1 MESSATTETERR
13 LRSDTRTLPR
23 SPEEL
28 VALFKRLIELP
39 GIQKVEVTPQNI
51 TVQRLISDQEQVIP
65 EVGEG
70 EAAEV
75 DPIFLPTAISKNEA
89 LVELSFDP
97 ERHPYHA
104 LLGATDMIH
113 EKKLRP
119 SFIVAPEGEW
129 LGAYLGLPEGTVPES
144 CFGMRVIYT
153 RDDAFEDKLLVLGGL
168 SNLLT
173 DVSIGVAINLGV

>member
-1 MESSATTETERR
+1 MESSVTTETERR
-13 LRSDTRTLPR
+13 LRSDVRALPR

-28 VALFKRLIELP
+28 VGLFKRLIELP

-51 TVQRLISDQEQVIP
+51 TVQRLISDQEAVIP
-65 EVGEG
+65 EAGEG

-75 DPIFLPTAISKNEA
+75 DVSFLLTSITKTEM
-89 LVELSFDP
+89 LVELPFDP

-104 LLGATDMIH
+104 LLGATAHIH
-113 EKKLRP
+113 EKKFRP
-119 SFIVAPEGEW
+119 SFLVAPEGEW

-153 RDDAFEDKLLVLGGL
+153 RDDAFEDKLLVLGGPT
-168 SNLLT
+168 NLLT